1 MESQIIKSPFGLREG
16 ELVHISEVES
26 GLSCDCVCPSPS
38 CGSKLIARKGKV
50 RSPHFAHWKSDECAH
65 GFETALHMKGKEI
78 LKKYKY
84 INLPPVNVEFPNSPK
99 KDWIINDKY
108 KVIPE
113 RIILEKKLG
122 EIVPDIVIYYKNVP
136 LIIEIVVT
144 HDVSS
149 EKLSKIHE
157 MGISALKID
166 LSKNNR
172 SFKDDDLVETI
183 VDKIDNKTWLYNI
196 KASKTLKD
204 VHTHVEKKYYQ
215 DSPYVSGF
223 GVNDCP
229 RGLRPEYRNT
239 VSVKDDCDSCEFNFA
254 SHEKSGPGFGLWG
267 IVECLGKSKI
277 STFEDFEKYQ
287 KLYEDFEKY
296 HRDRR

>member
-16 ELVHISEVES
+16 ELVHISEVER

-65 GFETALHMKGKEI
+65 GLETALHMKGKEI

-99 KDWIINDKY
+99 KDWIINGKY

-113 RIILEKKLG
+113 KIILENKLG
-122 EIVPDIVIYYKNVP
+122 EIVPDILIYYKNVP

-157 MGISALKID
+157 MGVSALKID
-166 LSKNNR
+166 LSKINR

-183 VDKIDNKTWLYNI
+183 VDKIGNKTWLYNI
-196 KASKTLKD
+196 KASKILKD
-204 VHTHVEKKYYQ
+204 VHIHVEKKHFKS
-215 DSPYVSGF
+215 DFSGFYVS
-223 GVNDCP
+223 DCP
-229 RGLRPEYRNT
+229 RGLRPEHGNT
-239 VSVKDDCDSCEFNFA
+239 ASVKDDCDSCEFNFA
-254 SHEKSGPGFGLWG
+254 TKPGEGYWG
-267 IVECLGKSKI
+267 IVECLGKTKI
-277 STFEDFEKYQ
+277 STFEDFK
-287 KLYEDFEKY
+287 KFHKIYEDLKKY
-296 HRDRR
+296 HRDLR